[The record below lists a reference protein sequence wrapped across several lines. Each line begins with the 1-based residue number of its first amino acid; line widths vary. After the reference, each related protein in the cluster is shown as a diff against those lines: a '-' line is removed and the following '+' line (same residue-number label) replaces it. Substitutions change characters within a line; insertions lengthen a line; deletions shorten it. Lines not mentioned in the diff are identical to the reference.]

1 MECIY
6 HKNLNVVEWN
16 MVFFIILIG
25 TFYFLFVFSEGKGK
39 IDILSLQLLM
49 QSVN

>member
-1 MECIY
+1 MEY
-6 HKNLNVVEWN
+6 G
-16 MVFFIILIG
+16 VFFYSLYISLIG